1 MNELILPIYKPFFL
15 GYQHHA
21 NCFSMLDLDNDPLY
35 RKWFMNH
42 FIQLM
47 CSKEFVKNR
56 NNLLDFYREDFYEAY
71 SEIMVVQNVHQNIIK
86 NYSKGIM
93 GFIFDCIDD
102 EHYME
107 LIVNE
112 FYIPGTKAYQKFDHD
127 HGVFIYGYNKAEQ
140 IVYARY
146 FKNELFSDTTL
157 TFEEI
162 ENAFGNVVM
171 TYHWCA
177 HSKLFKKT
185 KSVEMNVDV
194 PRIMHSI
201 EDLMKSRVRYRSN
214 EYRVYGLQVY
224 QCIKEHALLL
234 DENMAFDIRPLH
246 IVCEHKIGMVKR
258 FEIAEQLGLGW
269 DTSFILPKIKDLAER
284 FNMLRYKFL
293 KCILQQ
299 NKGSIP
305 MLLSQLDQLEQEE
318 YNLYEQILQDNFLE
332 AATRT

>member
-1 MNELILPIYKPFFL
+1 MSELILPIYKPFIA

-21 NCFSMLDLDNDPLY
+21 NCFSMLDLDHEMLY

-47 CSKEFVKNR
+47 CAIDFAQNR
-56 NNLLDFYREDFYEAY
+56 QGLLDFYREDFYDAY
-71 SEIMVVQNVHQNIIK
+71 SEIMIVQNVHQNIIK
-86 NYSKGIM
+86 NYNKGIM

-102 EHYME
+102 EQYIE

-127 HGVFIYGYNKAEQ
+127 HGIFIYGYNKLEQ
-140 IVYARY
+140 IVHVRY
-146 FKNELFSDTTL
+146 YKNELFSDTKL
-157 TFEEI
+157 TFEEV

-177 HSKLFKKT
+177 HSKLFKK
-185 KSVEMNVDV
+185 KSVDSVNMNVDV
-194 PRIMHSI
+194 TRIRHSI
-201 EDLMKSRVRYRSN
+201 EDLMKSRVRYRSS
-214 EYRVYGLQVY
+214 EYRVYGMRVY
-224 QCIKEHALLL
+224 QCIKEHAQQL
-234 DENMAFDIRPLH
+234 DDNMAFDIRPLQ
-246 IVCEHKIGMVKR
+246 IVCEHKFAMVKR
-258 FEIAEQLGLGW
+258 LEIATQLGW
-269 DTSFILPKIKDLAER
+269 NTSTLLPRISDLAGQ

-299 NKGSIP
+299 NRQSIP

-318 YNLYEQILQDNFLE
+318 YRFYEQLLQHNLLE
-332 AATRT
+332 SATLT